1 MPTLAIVSFVA
12 AACVCC
18 ALCGYG
24 IATAVR
30 RHRERRDRLM
40 HVVSFHKGASQRG
53 RRVGERARRHA
64 GRRYDGVAS
73 GHETR

>member
-1 MPTLAIVSFVA
+1 MPASVEEVTEMPTLAIVLIVA

-18 ALCGYG
+18 ALCAYG

-40 HVVSFHKGASQRG
+40 HVVSFH
-53 RRVGERARRHA
+53 
-64 GRRYDGVAS
+64 
-73 GHETR
+73 